1 MGPLAGLKV
10 IDLTHVM
17 AGPTCTLML
26 ADMGADVIKIEKI
39 PESDDTR
46 HTPPRIGNEAASFLM
61 MNRNKRGLALDL
73 KRPGGAAVLH
83 RLLASADV
91 LVENY
96 APGVIE
102 RLGFGYE
109 DLRKPYPALIYCS
122 LSGFGRTGPYKDRR
136 GFDLVAQAMSGI
148 MSFTGEGP
156 GRPPVKCGAPLS
168 DITAGILAAMGILA
182 AYSHRLKTG
191 KGQWVETSL
200 YEAAL
205 VQTYWQSAIAMATGL
220 APTAMGSAHPLNAP
234 YQAFETADGWI
245 VVGGANQ
252 RNWLRI
258 LEALQASHLADD
270 QRFLASAD
278 RMAHLKEL
286 EAELSPRF
294 RAKSSAYWLEI
305 LDQKGVPCGPVRN
318 MLQALSDPQTI
329 ARDMVVDVPHSSLG
343 AVKTLGLPVKFSETP
358 GQVRGGAPLFGE
370 HGRQILCELGFS
382 TDDIAALEK
391 DGAVALSAKAE
402 MAA

>member
-1 MGPLAGLKV
+1 MGPLADLKV

-39 PESDDTR
+39 PEGDDTR

-73 KRPGGAAVLH
+73 KKPGGAAVLR

-109 DLRKPYPALIYCS
+109 DLRKTYPALIYCS

-220 APTAMGSAHPLNAP
+220 APMAMGSAHPLNAP
-234 YQAFETADGWI
+234 YQAFEAADGWI

-305 LDQKGVPCGPVRN
+305 LDQKGVPCGPRAQHVEG
-318 MLQALSDPQTI
+318 ALRSANNRARHGGGRASFVAGRSKDAGFTGEIFRDARPGTRRRAAVWRARPSDTLRAGI
-329 ARDMVVDVPHSSLG
+329 FDRRYRRLG
-343 AVKTLGLPVKFSETP
+343 KRR
-358 GQVRGGAPLFGE
+358 RGGAVG
-370 HGRQILCELGFS
+370 
-382 TDDIAALEK
+382 
-391 DGAVALSAKAE
+391 
-402 MAA
+402 